1 MLCNL
6 TTKSCV
12 HRGQWKKLPTPQ
24 LIVDIMNKLAGITGV
39 TLADLPPSK
48 VPQEDAPMLV
58 IHDPVASGGMMV
70 QDLPEAMVLGE
81 EENLTGV
88 PDLVNIDNDD
98 SDSESGDS
106 VDDQDDQEL
115 GDDPELEELE
125 RLLNKETDIEEKA
138 EEMMHPLLRR
148 SAKSTA
154 GTSKYDNQY
163 EWNLYVSVG
172 EV

>member
-1 MLCNL
+1 M
-6 TTKSCV
+6 
-12 HRGQWKKLPTPQ
+12 Q
-24 LIVDIMNKLAGITGV
+24 LIVDIMKELAGITGV
-39 TLADLPPSK
+39 TLANLPSSK
-48 VPQEDAPMLV
+48 VPQEDAPMSEV
-58 IHDPVASGGMMV
+58 HDPVVSGDVMV
-70 QDLPEAMVLGE
+70 QDLVE

-125 RLLNKETDIEEKA
+125 RLLNEETDIEEKA

-148 SAKSTA
+148 SARSTA
-154 GTSKYDNQY
+154 GTSKYDDQY